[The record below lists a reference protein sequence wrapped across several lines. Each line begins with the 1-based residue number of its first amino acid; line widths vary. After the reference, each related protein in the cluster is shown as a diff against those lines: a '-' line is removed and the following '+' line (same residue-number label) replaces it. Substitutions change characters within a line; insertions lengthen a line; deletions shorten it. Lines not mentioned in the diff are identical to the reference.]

1 MELFDKKF
9 VYFEWDGALKGKQV
23 LASDNLQCMRRDIN
37 DGTAK
42 LRCVEGSSSRDKLY
56 PFKDDRGTLWALVY
70 YDPLYDVKLAWK
82 NGKQI
87 QARSVL
93 YKDAEWI
100 DSKYPHF
107 DDTCCEFRVK
117 HDEYRIVR
125 CPDGKV
131 NVCECDNMP
140 CYAEDF
146 RGTKEQCLGYA
157 AEHYCQ
163 LCERFNDNCSTDGA
177 CMGFIRK
184 KKWRPFK
191 NIRELKDTWS
201 DKAGMSADYEEPL
214 IWIRDKKRPDITR
227 LITGFNGGSK
237 CVAIAGEW
245 RIFEALFDEYEF
257 LDGTPCGVVEE

>member
-1 MELFDKKF
+1 MSEEKNIFDKKF
-9 VYFEWDGALKGKQV
+9 VYLEWDDVLKGKQV

-42 LRCVEGSSSRDKLY
+42 LRCVEDNSSRDKLY

-70 YDPLYDVKLAWK
+70 YDPLYEVKLAWK

-117 HDEYRIVR
+117 PET
-125 CPDGKV
+125 P
-131 NVCECDNMP
+131 E
-140 CYAEDF
+140 
-146 RGTKEQCLGYA
+146 
-157 AEHYCQ
+157 
-163 LCERFNDNCSTDGA
+163 
-177 CMGFIRK
+177 

-191 NIRELKDTWS
+191 DIRELKDTFLNMCYP
-201 DKAGMSADYEEPL
+201 KGAEVLKNKFMEPA
-214 IWIRDKKRPDITR
+214 IWVRDKERPDITR

-245 RIFEALFDEYEF
+245 RTLEALFDEYEF
-257 LDGTPCGVVEE
+257 LDGTPCGVKE

>member
-1 MELFDKKF
+1 MSEEKEIFDKKF
-9 VYFEWDGALKGKQV
+9 VYLEWDDVLKGKQV

-42 LRCVEGSSSRDKLY
+42 LRCVEDNSSRDKLY

-100 DSKYPHF
+100 DSKYPNF

-117 HDEYRIVR
+117 PE
-125 CPDGKV
+125 
-131 NVCECDNMP
+131 
-140 CYAEDF
+140 
-146 RGTKEQCLGYA
+146 
-157 AEHYCQ
+157 
-163 LCERFNDNCSTDGA
+163 
-177 CMGFIRK
+177 

-191 NIRELKDTWS
+191 NIAELKHVWDIKRS
-201 DKAGMSADYEEPL
+201 PL
-214 IWIRDKKRPDITR
+214 VHPELGEHFIWIRDKKRPDITR
-227 LITGFNGGSK
+227 LITGFNGGIQ

-245 RIFEALFDEYEF
+245 RTLEALFDEYEF
-257 LDGTPCGVVEE
+257 LDDTPCGVEEE

>member
-1 MELFDKKF
+1 MTMELFDKKF
-9 VYFEWDGALKGKQV
+9 VYLEWDGALKGKQV

-42 LRCVEGSSSRDKLY
+42 LRCVEDNSSRDKLY

-117 HDEYRIVR
+117 PE
-125 CPDGKV
+125 
-131 NVCECDNMP
+131 
-140 CYAEDF
+140 
-146 RGTKEQCLGYA
+146 
-157 AEHYCQ
+157 
-163 LCERFNDNCSTDGA
+163 
-177 CMGFIRK
+177 

-191 NIRELKDTWS
+191 NIQELKQAWDAKRS
-201 DKAGMSADYEEPL
+201 PLVHPELEEHF

-227 LITGFNGGSK
+227 LITGFNGGRK

-245 RIFEALFDEYEF
+245 RTLEALFDEYEF
-257 LDGTPCGVVEE
+257 LDGSPCGVEEVE